1 VLVEAPGEVTP
12 GHDIDQATLR
22 AAIDEVRAR

>member
-12 GHDIDQATLR
+12 GHHVSEGSLR
-22 AAIDEVRAR
+22 AALEEVASP